1 MVYRELSVGKS
12 VGQSESVTIMIKN
25 NPSIKP
31 LPMLADGSAA
41 RRYRAARPV
50 SPSHDC
56 RSR

>member
-41 RRYRAARPV
+41 PPLPRGTPRESFA
-50 SPSHDC
+50 
-56 RSR
+56 